1 MAASKLLQKHLFLGQ
16 VAYNS
21 YYRPTMTPFLLSF
34 FKKKMKIKK
43 ISLHNGHLI
52 TSESPTTSARALNA
66 EHFEQTKSAVSKG
79 NVFNV

>member
-1 MAASKLLQKHLFLGQ
+1 MAASKLLQKHLFFRPSGLQ
-16 VAYNS
+16 LQAYNDTF
-21 YYRPTMTPFLLSF
+21 PSF
-34 FKKKMKIKK
+34 FLKEKMKIKK

-52 TSESPTTSARALNA
+52 TSESPTTSAKALNA